1 MRLTKIMPVVQLAL
15 ILAVPFICMG
25 DHEPRPLPQ
34 MSPPAPAKPN
44 QVYYGTLSAPNGF
57 PKGVLQDI
65 LLYDGEQRIPLD
77 LRSPAG
83 FIDGDPSLFDGDPAT
98 ELDTKDKTVSF
109 RLLMNPKATDVVIR
123 TTDAK
128 QLKGVTLLLKS
139 PRWRT
144 ICEADLGMLAVE
156 PPAPAYRINLAS
168 GNVTL
173 LTQSPNVELYHHPEL
188 RELIKGHT
196 VAVDALPALAPGQGV
211 AVEFER
217 TAFEIT
223 PKENNEIFGLKVGKY
238 PFSIK
243 GHTVLS
249 TPDGEKH
256 RIKRAMGKAPVKIT
270 LMLVRSS
277 TGDKITWFVFGQ
289 RHDVYGETLL
299 PERTSTIL
307 PLDLILKSFGKDP
320 LKAVAAQ
327 VGKPVGG
334 LARLPVADPCQEET
348 LSETLY
354 DWNPD
359 RLRENALERYG
370 KELPVMML
378 EREYGAMTPKELQ
391 DFKAYARNFP
401 LPTSNKDNK
410 IIFGAEQGA
419 RGIYFTL
426 MLSQDDELR
435 TILERWADSILEHRN
450 GGKHCR
456 HPLIP
461 RNAINPDFRPD
472 PERPGWPGWLNRYYL
487 NGEPIA
493 SELLNGSPLI
503 PLVCYADYVTAHS
516 NVWNKPSNT
525 PGMTQLEKALFF
537 IREAEKTVDDSIRYY
552 VDPETARITMP
563 WNRYAAFIDVCIM
576 LEEIYD
582 RMQGSHREFNH
593 PERAALY
600 HKIAAAYVNF
610 ILDPAAGYKRSY
622 LRKNG
627 RLVPV
632 LDFPY
637 ACTDV
642 GWGSASEKT
651 GYSFLD
657 FTPFAAAYYSGRY
670 TDVMTDARAFELA
683 YNFRYRMYLGRNA
696 EGEKLVAGNL
706 NGRGGI
712 QPGHLSYPML
722 WTAAYLPELYDIFAE
737 DAIATEC
744 GLHGGGEWM
753 MLRQKLLG
761 QGLDEPGKRS
771 APTVE
776 IVADRKSGI
785 AIGEPVTLTAVGSGN
800 VSYAWDVN
808 RDGTIDYTTREITHC
823 FAEQDL
829 HAVTVRAHDESGH
842 WGAAM
847 ETVVVN
853 GMKAGTGVGS
863 LHVSAWTKGLDGTD
877 LGKFQALE
885 NYPAQ
890 PDLNME
896 ATALDTDGIAGLD
909 KKEHADVGLLFE
921 GYLHPSVS
929 GEYMFY
935 VSTHYQGQLYLST
948 DDSPDKVQSLCGVY
962 SWNPQGYYFYQWRQ
976 PSKPVYLHAG
986 EKYYLKAV
994 ARINMQ
1000 SPDQHLSYAWK
1011 LKDSPALPVPIEG
1024 EYLSPVK

>member
-1 MRLTKIMPVVQLAL
+1 MTKIMSGVQLAF
-15 ILAVPFICMG
+15 IFAVPFICFG
-25 DHEPRPLPQ
+25 NHEPRPLPQ
-34 MSPPAPAKPN
+34 MARPAPAKPDR
-44 QVYYGTLSAPNGF
+44 VYYGALSAPRGF

-65 LLYDGEQRIPLD
+65 LLYDGERPIPLN

-83 FIDGDPSLFDGDPAT
+83 FVDGDPSLFDGDPAT
-98 ELDTKDKTVSF
+98 ALDTKDKAVSF

-128 QLKGVTLLLKS
+128 KLKGVTLLLKS

-144 ICEADLGMLAVE
+144 MYEADLGVLAAE
-156 PPAPAYRINLAS
+156 PSAPAYRINLAS
-168 GNVTL
+168 GNVTPL
-173 LTQSPNVELYHHPEL
+173 KQSPTVELYHHPEL
-188 RELIKGHT
+188 RELIKGHAAT
-196 VAVDALPALAPGQGV
+196 VNALPTLAPGQGI

-217 TAFEIT
+217 NAFEIT
-223 PKENNEIFGLKVGKY
+223 PKENNETFGLKVGEY
-238 PFSIK
+238 IFSIK

-249 TPDGEKH
+249 TPDGKQH

-277 TGDKITWFVFGQ
+277 TGDTITWFVFGQ

-299 PERTSTIL
+299 PEGTSTVL
-307 PLDLILKSFGKDP
+307 PLGLILKSLGKEP
-320 LKAVAAQ
+320 LTAVAAQ

-334 LARLPVADPCQEET
+334 LARLPVADPYQEET

-354 DWNPD
+354 DWNLD
-359 RLRENALERYG
+359 RLRKNALEKQG
-370 KELPVMML
+370 KELPVLRL
-378 EREYGAMTPKELQ
+378 ERQYGAMTEKELQ

-401 LPTSNKDNK
+401 LPTSNNNNK

-435 TILERWADSILEHRN
+435 GILERWADSILEHRN

-461 RNAINPDFRPD
+461 RNAINSDFKPDS
-472 PERPGWPGWLNRYYL
+472 ERPGWPGWLNRYYF
-487 NGEPIA
+487 NGQPAA

-503 PLVCYADYVTAHS
+503 PMVFYADYVTAHS

-537 IREAEKTVDDSIRYY
+537 IREAEKTVDDSIQQY

-563 WNRYAAFIDVCIM
+563 WNRYAAFIDVCIT

-582 RMQGSHREFNH
+582 RMQDTHRELDN

-600 HKIAAAYVNF
+600 HKIAAAYVDF

-627 RLVPV
+627 KLVPV

-642 GWGSASEKT
+642 GWGSASEMT

-657 FTPFAAAYYSGRY
+657 FTPFATAYYSGRY
-670 TDVMTDARAFELA
+670 PDVMTDARAFELA

-696 EGEKLVAGNL
+696 EGKKLVAGNL

-712 QPGHLSYPML
+712 KPGHLSYPML
-722 WTAAYLPELYDIFAE
+722 WTAAFLPELYDIFAE
-737 DAIATEC
+737 DATAAEC
-744 GLHGGGEWM
+744 GLHGGGEWT
-753 MLRQKLLG
+753 MLRQKLLE

-776 IVADRKSGI
+776 IVADRKSGV
-785 AIGEPVTLTAVGSGN
+785 AIGEPVTLTAAGSGH

-808 RDGTIDYTTREITHC
+808 RDGTTDYTTREITHC
-823 FAEQDL
+823 FTEQDL
-829 HAVTVRAHDESGH
+829 HAVTVRAYDENGH

-853 GMKAGTGVGS
+853 GMKAGTGTGS
-863 LHVSAWTKGLDGTD
+863 LHVSAWTEGLDGTD

-885 NYPAQ
+885 KVPAQ
-890 PDLNME
+890 PDLEME
-896 ATALDTDGIAGLD
+896 ATALDTDGFAELTQGN
-909 KKEHADVGLLFE
+909 HADVGLLFE

-929 GEYMFY
+929 GDYVFY
-935 VSTHYQGQLYLST
+935 VSTHNQAELSLST
-948 DDSPDKVQSLCGVY
+948 DESPENMRSICGVY

-976 PSKPVYLHAG
+976 SSKPVYLEAG

-1024 EYLSPVK
+1024 EYLSPCQ